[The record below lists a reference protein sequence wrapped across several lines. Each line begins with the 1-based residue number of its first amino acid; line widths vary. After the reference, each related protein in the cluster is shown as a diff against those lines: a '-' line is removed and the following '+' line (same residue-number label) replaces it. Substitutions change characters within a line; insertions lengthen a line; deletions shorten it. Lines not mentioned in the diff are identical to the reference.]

1 MFTYYSSII
10 PNSFRCLLFSKLCQH
25 NWSRHILCLQVCTI
39 LGESLPWKVESRNID
54 LPELQGEP
62 DDIVREKC
70 LLAVEK
76 VKGAVITEDTCLCFN
91 ALNGLPGPYMYVQMN
106 ELSLL
111 AVHHVRVDLFGLFF
125 HLV

>member
-1 MFTYYSSII
+1 MYTAHEYKQCTAAASVEL
-10 PNSFRCLLFSKLCQH
+10 NSLGCFAI
-25 NWSRHILCLQVCTI
+25 WLQ
-39 LGESLPWKVESRNID
+39 
-54 LPELQGEP
+54 
-62 DDIVREKC
+62 
-70 LLAVEK
+70 

-111 AVHHVRVDLFGLFF
+111 AVHHVCVDLFGLLF